1 MLDPLKKVL
10 YFVVDRLVA
19 EGTLSEDDA
28 RKIREALLSRQ
39 EKEKEKEKEKDKDKE
54 REKDDFAER
63 IERELRR
70 LVELLPVVSRS
81 EFRTL
86 EERVSRLEA
95 RVPVSTNP
103 TDPAPGSEEVAPSP
117 GDG

>member
-39 EKEKEKEKEKDKDKE
+39 EKEKDKDKE

-81 EFRTL
+81 EFRKL

-95 RVPVSTNP
+95 RLPVSTNP